1 MEAPVSGACGGKQ
14 GVLEG
19 LWAAHLPS
27 LMASVCTCTVKSC
40 QELSWNTEA
49 WPQLWVRLL
58 PSQADVKATGEPH
71 GKWWHWAES
80 PSPGLAAHLF
90 VSCFDDEC
98 FCVRQAA
105 WPEPQAHGPQ
115 GLPAEQ
121 QPRDPGQHPDHGVIA
136 DAPPWTATVAAEPLW
151 TGRRWV
157 RRSGGRGRGPGR
169 THLPTLPTYHG

>member
-80 PSPGLAAHLF
+80 PSPGLALLTSLSLVSMTSVSACARLHGRSLRRTAHKGF
-90 VSCFDDEC
+90 QRNSS
-98 FCVRQAA
+98 
-105 WPEPQAHGPQ
+105 Q
-115 GLPAEQ
+115 GIPASIQ
-121 QPRDPGQHPDHGVIA
+121 T
-136 DAPPWTATVAAEPLW
+136 TA
-151 TGRRWV
+151 
-157 RRSGGRGRGPGR
+157 
-169 THLPTLPTYHG
+169 